1 MHIEDDGFETPEAC
15 VQWCQT
21 RTYDLH
27 VLDDEAEWIWTGGMP
42 T

>member
-1 MHIEDDGFETPEAC
+1 MHIEDAGFETPEAC

-27 VLDDEAEWIWTGGMP
+27 VLDDGVRVDLDWWNAT
-42 T
+42 